1 MAIFALPVI
10 LEWLATAIVI
20 LLGIRVVDR
29 WIADPFYKTDKSYTM
44 PFFGQIARLG
54 KGRNIDRRVDRNGLT
69 PAELQLMNE
78 YRASIGA
85 IDPITFNRNREFLS
99 ITRQDNRIEAPAFMF
114 PFLLVLLAGEA
125 FGFGLLLA
133 PILAREVTPNEAPY
147 IALVLAF
154 VMAVI
159 AAGLT
164 HGAGRQLYAW
174 RIIGDMRASA
184 RNHGVSPFEKKVDTS
199 KNQSIDDE
207 QFYATRFGNRVLE
220 SDHDKPSLLLVWVA
234 IAFII
239 SVGIGSAML
248 RYANLNESVTQSI
261 VVQSAQ
267 SSDPFA
273 SSSNSLQ
280 GMPPSVV
287 SSAKHAQEH
296 VQAILR
302 GEEMMGGVAGI
313 AVLTAIFV
321 FTQIFSTYIGF
332 SYGHLGKGN
341 VKDAMNVTQGFKSYE
356 LYHTKWLLP
365 KISTVEARLRKLR
378 KKMYRDH
385 SRPDGQSS
393 ISFKEWL
400 DLDPD
405 KHQHYDMEDPSPT
418 QRQAPAVAPL
428 SPPNESRVQAPIQ
441 PHSAPQPSFPADIAS
456 FASEI
461 LDMPQ
466 AERVKFLVS
475 LKSVHSPQEME
486 RLRVAFAAEKD
497 LRARV
502 AAAAVEPDDWM
513 KEP

>member
-1 MAIFALPVI
+1 MSIFALPVI

-20 LLGIRVVDR
+20 LLGIRFVDR
-29 WIADPFYKTDKSYTM
+29 WVRDPFYKTDRSYTM
-44 PFFGQIARLG
+44 PIFGQIARLG
-54 KGRNIDRRVDRNGLT
+54 KGRNIDRRVDKNGLT

-85 IDPITFNRNREFLS
+85 VDPITFNRNREFLS
-99 ITRQDNRIEAPAFMF
+99 ITGQDNRIEAPAYMF
-114 PFLLVLLAGEA
+114 PFLLILLAAEA

-133 PILAREVTPNEAPY
+133 PMLAREVTPNEAPY

-184 RNHGVSPFEKKVDTS
+184 RNHGVSPFELKVDTS
-199 KNQSIDDE
+199 KNQAIDQDH
-207 QFYATRFGNRVLE
+207 FYATRFGNRVLE
-220 SDHDKPSLLLVWVA
+220 GDHDKPSLFLVWVS

-239 SVGIGSAML
+239 AIGVGSSML
-248 RYANLNESVTQSI
+248 RYENLKESVTQSI
-261 VVQSAQ
+261 AAQTTQST
-267 SSDPFA
+267 DPFA

-287 SSAKHAQEH
+287 RSAQHAQER

-302 GEEMMGGVAGI
+302 GEEIMGGVAGI

-356 LYHTKWLLP
+356 LYRTKSLLP

-405 KHQHYDMEDPSPT
+405 KHQHYEFDDPLPPSKRSPT
-418 QRQAPAVAPL
+418 ITVA
-428 SPPNESRVQAPIQ
+428 STANEPRIQ
-441 PHSAPQPSFPADIAS
+441 TPSQPQSASAASLPADIAT
-456 FASEI
+456 FASQI

-466 AERVKFLVS
+466 TERVDYLVK
-475 LKSVHSPQEME
+475 LKSMHSPQEMD
-486 RLRVAFAAEKD
+486 RLRVAFEAEKESRS
-497 LRARV
+497 RA

-513 KEP
+513 K